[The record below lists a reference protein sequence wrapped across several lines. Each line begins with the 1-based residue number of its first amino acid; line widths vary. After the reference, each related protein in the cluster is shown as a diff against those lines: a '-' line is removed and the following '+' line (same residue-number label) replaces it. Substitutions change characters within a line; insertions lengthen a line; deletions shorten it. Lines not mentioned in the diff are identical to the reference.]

1 VPCTAIANRYP
12 FRLGCIA
19 DVGQTF
25 NSSTTLQ
32 RLLVRSLLDH
42 HDTVG
47 LRMTVGHLVASRR
60 LNKVFYLCG
69 CTLL

>member
-1 VPCTAIANRYP
+1 MTCSRSQPLASPLHPAVFWRQVPCTAIANRYP

-32 RLLVRSLLDH
+32 RLLV
-42 HDTVG
+42 
-47 LRMTVGHLVASRR
+47 SRHPS
-60 LNKVFYLCG
+60 
-69 CTLL
+69 